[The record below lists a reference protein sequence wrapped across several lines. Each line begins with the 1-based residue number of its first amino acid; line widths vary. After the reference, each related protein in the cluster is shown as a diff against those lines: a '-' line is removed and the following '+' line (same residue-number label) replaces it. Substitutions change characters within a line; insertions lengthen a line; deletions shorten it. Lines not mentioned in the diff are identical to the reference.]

1 MKRNRNFRHK
11 KIATL
16 GCPELESFITL
27 MKESGWTGGNGYD
40 GNSENS
46 YYYIDGDGR
55 LFFDVEEDRFTIV
68 CATDFIEWYQDMLAP
83 IEEENKKEKTDAIKV
98 TREEFKKIYDVACE
112 HWKEKLAEW
121 CNKQTFN
128 DKLEFTHR
136 EIQSMIDASTERQL
150 PIVKEVFHGYTDA
163 IIDLRNMQ
171 FKGEVFDEYGNDA
184 MIAYN
189 ICGHN
194 SFYLND
200 NYTWELSKA
209 GDGNTILIPTKK

>member
-1 MKRNRNFRHK
+1 MKRNQNFRHK

-16 GCPELESFITL
+16 GCPELEAFIRN
-27 MKESGWTGGNGYD
+27 MKEKGWTGHEGWD
-40 GNSENS
+40 GNSDDS
-46 YYYIDGDGR
+46 YYYIDGYGK

-83 IEEENKKEKTDAIKV
+83 IKEENTKEKTDVIKV

-112 HWKEKLAEW
+112 GWKEKLTEW
-121 CNKQTFN
+121 CNRQTFN

-150 PIVKEVFHGYTDA
+150 PIVKEVFHEYKDVN
-163 IIDLRNMQ
+163 IDLTNMQ
-171 FKGEVFDEYGNDA
+171 FKGEVFDTQGSHA

-194 SFYLND
+194 SFYLSSSYN
-200 NYTWELSKA
+200 WELSKA
-209 GDGNTILIPTKK
+209 GDGNAILIPTKK